1 MQFFFILRFMQI
13 IFFNSKLYL
22 YFFLSEKQLPAEHA
36 YYSKEQKDPL
46 PMRYSYKQN
55 IPSSLYLSKI
65 CHMVKI

>member
-1 MQFFFILRFMQI
+1 MQI

-36 YYSKEQKDPL
+36 YSKEQKDPL
-46 PMRYSYKQN
+46 AMRYSYKQN